1 MRLLQILMPA
11 KFVIPSHR
19 QLFSLFALLLF
30 SFAAHA
36 IPMPDGTMILTGS
49 LAQSSD
55 GKVFPSAGD
64 VISVINT
71 KTNQT
76 EASTVYDG
84 SGNYGMIISK
94 PASLNTTPLI
104 LRITHLGTTYKL
116 NNATG
121 GDSTFPFAGSFL
133 PVTLTMN
140 VVIESAGGK
149 TPVAGEACTGA
160 GSVSGSLYCNGAKW
174 ITPVAGSA
182 CTGPVTVG
190 SFTCSGNIW
199 VASALPIGI
208 IGGPCAGYSAPPNST
223 CSGNVWVATGG
234 AEPPPKPVMA
244 GDVNSD
250 SKVDETDVQSLKQA
264 ISGTVPIDKVRMD
277 VNGDSVVNTRDLI
290 DLIRAVR
297 SQSSSALNPASI
309 QPVPVS
315 IRSAPVSI
323 RPVPAL
329 IRP

>member
-30 SFAAHA
+30 SFAVHA
-36 IPMPDGTMILTGS
+36 APMPDGTMILTGS

-55 GKVFPSAGD
+55 GKVIPSAGD

-76 EASTVYDG
+76 ETTAVYDG
-84 SGNYGMIISK
+84 SGSYGIFITK
-94 PASLNTTPLI
+94 PASFNNTQLT
-104 LRITHLGTTYKL
+104 LRITHLGTAYKL
-116 NNATG
+116 NNAVG
-121 GDSTFPFAGSFL
+121 GESVFLFSGSFL

-140 VVIESAGGK
+140 VVVESAGGK

-160 GSVSGSLYCNGAKW
+160 GGVSGSLYCNGAKW

-182 CTGPVTVG
+182 CTGTVTVG

-199 VASALPIGI
+199 VGSALPVGI
-208 IGGPCAGYSAPPNST
+208 IGGPCAGHSAPPNST
-223 CSGNVWVATGG
+223 CSGNVWVAT
-234 AEPPPKPVMA
+234 EPPPKPVMT

-250 SKVDETDVQSLKQA
+250 SKVDETDVQLLKQA
-264 ISGTVPIDKVRMD
+264 ISGTAPLDKARMD
-277 VNGDSVVNTRDLI
+277 VNGDAVVNTRDLI

-297 SQSSSALNPASI
+297 SQSQSALNPASI

>member
-1 MRLLQILMPA
+1 
-11 KFVIPSHR
+11 
-19 QLFSLFALLLF
+19 
-30 SFAAHA
+30 
-36 IPMPDGTMILTGS
+36 MILTGS

-55 GKVFPSAGD
+55 GKVIPSVGD

-76 EASTVYDG
+76 EATAVYDG
-84 SGNYGMIISK
+84 SGNYGVILSK
-94 PASLNTTPLI
+94 PASLNGTPLI
-104 LRITHLGTTYKL
+104 LRISHLGITYKL
-116 NNATG
+116 MSRDVPGA
-121 GDSTFPFAGSFL
+121 DSIFAFAGSFL

-140 VVIESAGGK
+140 VIIESAGGK
-149 TPVAGEACTGA
+149 TAVAGEACTGA

-174 ITPVAGSA
+174 IRPVAGSA
-182 CTGPVTVG
+182 CTGTVAVG

-199 VASALPIGI
+199 VASGVTLPPGI
-208 IGGPCAGYSAPPNST
+208 IGGPCAGHSAPANSS

-234 AEPPPKPVMA
+234 AEPTPQPVMT
-244 GDVNSD
+244 GDTNSD
-250 SKVDETDVQSLKQA
+250 SKVDEADVQLLKQA
-264 ISGTVPIDKVRMD
+264 ISGTAPVDKTRMD
-277 VNGDSVVNTRDLI
+277 VNGDAVVNTRDLI

-297 SQSSSALNPASI
+297 SQSQSALNPASI

-315 IRSAPVSI
+315 IRSTPVSI